1 MYSPQ
6 SGLKHGIDGGETS
19 EVTYDNHR
27 RRVDEIWEKTM
38 NSTAKNKAYGAY

>member
-6 SGLKHGIDGGETS
+6 TGLKLAGDQGADPAF
-19 EVTYDNHR
+19 DNHR

-38 NSTAKNKAYGAY
+38 NSTAKSKTQQIY